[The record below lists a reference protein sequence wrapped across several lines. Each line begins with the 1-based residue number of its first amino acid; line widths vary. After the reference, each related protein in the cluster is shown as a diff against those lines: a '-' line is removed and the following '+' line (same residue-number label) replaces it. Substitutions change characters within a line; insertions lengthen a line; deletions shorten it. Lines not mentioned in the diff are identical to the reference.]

1 MISIPKKLLKKSNS
15 VTSMKTNNTIYD
27 KIRSYMTLREINENP
42 IIASALTQDKKII
55 FSLLTQ
61 NKSKIISIKGIKNEK
76 KQHLVEQINK
86 FRKSYFNY
94 FKNYKYSMDEI
105 TNLQKENSYFI
116 KRYHEIEEKSGIK
129 KQDKFEE
136 IKKAY
141 EKKNYNLPTI
151 EGNKNLFGGSLL
163 LSNNETD
170 LKKYIIY
177 GVGSENSNKKSI
189 SYLNKVNDDI
199 NEKAQR
205 EGKKTK
211 LIFGYIK
218 PGNNKGAVIVPPP
231 FYSYYNNAKEIL
243 DYQSEINN
251 LKNCIDS
258 IPEIDYFFGSDNKK
272 YLDSLKFFDSRKSSA
287 NFSTGAYLER
297 TSANMNSSFCSRK
310 DFNNSKTNTSNL
322 KNISRIT
329 YNPDSI
335 EKNRNNKINCNP
347 NTMISFSD
355 KQNNDIKN
363 ITQNKIPT
371 LTPILKKP
379 KKKKRLS
386 VAKTYKNYRKTL
398 ETLYSQ
404 VSKSFD
410 TNIFHKN
417 IEKYLKFRQYDI
429 VPKLAPYYL
438 CHNIEKN
445 RTQIC
450 KGKAMKKLIDLRQNL
465 GDNQSNIEQLNRN
478 EVSTIKNMN
487 EMEDKM
493 IKVFSGFKSS

>member
-1 MISIPKKLLKKSNS
+1 MFSPKKLLKKSNS
-15 VTSMKTNNTIYD
+15 ETSMQSNNNIYN

-42 IIASALTQDKKII
+42 TLASALTQDKKII

-61 NKSKIISIKGIKNEK
+61 NKSKLNSVKGLKNEK
-76 KQHLVEQINK
+76 KQNLVEQINK
-86 FRKSYFNY
+86 FRKSYYNY

-105 TNLQKENSYFI
+105 TNLQKENAYFI

-189 SYLNKVNDDI
+189 SYLNKVNADI

-205 EGKKTK
+205 EGRKTK

-218 PGNNKGAVIVPPP
+218 PGNRNGAVIAPPP

-243 DYQSEINN
+243 DYQCDINN
-251 LKNCIDS
+251 LKNTIDS
-258 IPEIDYFFGSDNKK
+258 IPEIDYFFDSDNKK
-272 YLDSLKFFDSRKSSA
+272 YLDSLKFYESRKSSA

-310 DFNNSKTNTSNL
+310 DFNGSKTNTSSL

-329 YNPDSI
+329 YNGDSK
-335 EKNRNNKINCNP
+335 EKNRNIKVSFNP

-355 KQNNDIKN
+355 KLNNNINN

-371 LTPILKKP
+371 FTHIIKKP

-404 VSKSFD
+404 VSTSFD
-410 TNIFHKN
+410 TNSFHKK
-417 IEKYLKFRQYDI
+417 IEKYLKFRKYDI
-429 VPKLAPYYL
+429 FPKLAPYNL
-438 CHNIEKN
+438 CHNIENN

-450 KGKAMKKLIDLRQNL
+450 KGKAMRKLIDLRQNL
-465 GDNQSNIEQLNRN
+465 GDNQSNI
-478 EVSTIKNMN
+478 
-487 EMEDKM
+487 
-493 IKVFSGFKSS
+493 